1 MVFIQKQSEELFWL
15 ERRIE
20 WIKRLNSLL
29 EADADVDET
38 IAVASQFKKVE
49 SPNDLVNRLRDV
61 YGNDLGS
68 GPIKIPFSS
77 NM

>member
-1 MVFIQKQSEELFWL
+1 MAFLQKHSEELFWL
-15 ERRIE
+15 ERRIQ
-20 WIKRLNSLL
+20 WIKRFDSLL

-61 YGNDLGS
+61 YGRNL
-68 GPIKIPFSS
+68 IP
-77 NM
+77 

>member
-1 MVFIQKQSEELFWL
+1 MVFIQKHSEELFWL

-20 WIKRLNSLL
+20 WIKRLD
-29 EADADVDET
+29 EANADVDET

-61 YGNDLGS
+61 YGNDL
-68 GPIKIPFSS
+68 IP
-77 NM
+77 

>member
-1 MVFIQKQSEELFWL
+1 MVFIQKHSEELSWL

-20 WIKRLNSLL
+20 WIKRLDSLL

-49 SPNDLVNRLRDV
+49 GPNDLVNCLRDV
-61 YGNDLGS
+61 YGSDL
-68 GPIKIPFSS
+68 IP
-77 NM
+77 